1 MVISNKKFHIKS
13 FVVFLKDGGQEK
25 QLFSIYVS
33 KKKFAE
39 ELNLILI
46 TEGET
51 NTIY

>member
-1 MVISNKKFHIKS
+1 MSVSMS
-13 FVVFLKDGGQEK
+13 FGYEEK